1 MSEKHTRIVSVVLP
15 ETTEAQRMEIE
26 STISGYGYEVRFY
39 ESVNEAEETIREAEV
54 LFSTSSKLTAMAENL
69 RWQCSPSAG
78 VNQFTDCEAFKNGQ
92 AVLTCSSGAYGVTIA
107 EHIVMMI
114 LEVFRRQAEYT
125 QIVNERKWIRN
136 LSMRS
141 IHGSRITMLGTGDIG
156 QTAAARLR
164 SFAPASITGVNR
176 SGKNTGNLF
185 ERIVQVSD
193 LNSVLP
199 ETDILILSLPGTP
212 ETKHLI
218 GKEQLAGL
226 PDDALIVNVGRGICI
241 DQKALEKE
249 LNDQRLYAALDV
261 FETEPIPEEDS
272 FWNCPNLLITPH
284 VAGDTSLPYTVERI
298 VQLFLEDFVRYAE
311 GRPLKRPVE
320 ITKGY

>member
-1 MSEKHTRIVSVVLP
+1 MSETNTRIVSIVLP
-15 ETTEAQRMEIE
+15 EMTEEQRMDIE
-26 STISGYGYEVRFY
+26 STVTGYGFEPRFY
-39 ESVNEAEETIREAEV
+39 ESVQEAEETIRDAEV
-54 LFSTSSKLTAMAENL
+54 LFSTSSKLTKQADNL
-69 RWQCSPSAG
+69 KWQCSPSAG
-78 VNQFTDCEAFKNGQ
+78 VNQFADCEVFKNGQ

-107 EHIVMMI
+107 EHIIMMI
-114 LEVFRRQAEYT
+114 LDVLRRQAEYT
-125 QIVNERKWIRN
+125 EIVKERKWTRN
-136 LSMRS
+136 LPVRS
-141 IHGSRITMLGTGDIG
+141 IHGSRITLLGTGDIG
-156 QTAAARLR
+156 QTAAVRLR
-164 SFAPASITGVNR
+164 SFAPASLTGVNR
-176 SGKNTGNLF
+176 SGKNPGDLF
-185 ERIVQVSD
+185 DTVVKVSD
-193 LNSVLP
+193 INSVLP

-212 ETKHLI
+212 ETKHII
-218 GKEQLAGL
+218 GREQLALL

-241 DQKALEKE
+241 AQKALEKE

-261 FETEPIPEEDS
+261 FETEPIPEGDS